1 MPFTEIDKTKIRMYM
16 GWTPLFFPTSVALE
30 NAMNA
35 VDELPEVLLLIQNAI
50 GDSPPGIIA
59 SLEGIEA
66 KIVAAHNRLK
76 ADEVGSIVL
85 NRQELKQLYREGK
98 RITSKLA
105 VLLGTNVVT
114 DIWSGYLPRLSTGLG
129 GNLQRHG

>member
-1 MPFTEIDKTKIRMYM
+1 MPLSETDRTKIRMYM
-16 GWTPLFFPTSVALE
+16 GWSPLFFPTNVALE

-35 VDELPEVLLLIQNAI
+35 VDELPEVLTLIQNAI

-59 SLEGIEA
+59 SLEDIEA
-66 KIVAAHNRLK
+66 KIVGSHNRLK

-114 DIWSGYLPRLSTGLG
+114 DIWSGVLPRFRSGLS
-129 GNLQRHG
+129 GNQQVHG